1 MTKVVDLGEE
11 REKRKEPCVYCGK
24 DAHVVPL
31 ACPRIQ
37 SVYVSSE
44 GYVEGIEFRDD
55 WEP

>member
-1 MTKVVDLGEE
+1 VVDLGEE